1 MKTITKTETVYEF
14 NELSDA
20 AKDRA
25 RELLCREYSWA
36 DEAMESIEA
45 FAQHFNC
52 YVSDSTI
59 YFDGSMPSSCE
70 FSHANC
76 TRILDT
82 EEIWRRLKELGS
94 FDPKTLMGSGDCK
107 LTGYCMDE
115 SAIDGFRKAWFSGE
129 RDLNELLQAGF
140 ESWIQAVQADYE
152 YQRSDEQIAQHCEA
166 NEYFFT
172 EEGELV

>member
-25 RELLCREYSWA
+25 REFLCREYSWA
-36 DEAMESIEA
+36 YEAMESLEA
-45 FAQHFNC
+45 FARHFDSKLDDWQINFAC
-52 YVSDSTI
+52 AAHSTADFSCSD
-59 YFDGSMPSSCE
+59 
-70 FSHANC
+70 
-76 TRILDT
+76 LDT
-82 EEIWRRLKELGS
+82 EETWRRLKELGS
-94 FDPKTLMGSGDCK
+94 FDPKTLMGSGECK

-152 YQRSDEQIAQHCEA
+152 YQRSDEQLAEHCEA

-172 EEGELV
+172 EKGELA

>member
-25 RELLCREYSWA
+25 RELLCSEYSWA
-36 DEAMESIEA
+36 DEAMESLEA
-45 FAQHFNC
+45 FARHFDSKLTDRQINFAC
-52 YVSDSTI
+52 AARSTADFSCSD
-59 YFDGSMPSSCE
+59 
-70 FSHANC
+70 
-76 TRILDT
+76 LDT
-82 EEIWRRLKELGS
+82 DEIWRRLKELGS
-94 FDPKTLMGSGDCK
+94 FDPKTLIGSGECK

-152 YQRSDEQIAQHCEA
+152 YQRSDEQLAEHCSA

>member
-1 MKTITKTETVYEF
+1 MKTMTKTETVYEF

-20 AKDRA
+20 AKDCA
-25 RELLCREYSWA
+25 REFLCREYIWA
-36 DEAMESIEA
+36 DEAVESLEA
-45 FAQHFNC
+45 FARHFDVKLEDWQIDFAC
-52 YVSDSTI
+52 AAHSTATFSRSD
-59 YFDGSMPSSCE
+59 
-70 FSHANC
+70 
-76 TRILDT
+76 LDE
-82 EEIWRRLKELGS
+82 EEIESRLKGLGS
-94 FDPKTLMGSGDCK
+94 FDPKTLMGSGECK

-152 YQRSDEQIAQHCEA
+152 YQCSDEQLAEHCEA

-172 EEGELV
+172 EEGELA

>member
-25 RELLCREYSWA
+25 REFLCREYSWA
-36 DEAMESIEA
+36 DEAMESLEA
-45 FAQHFNC
+45 FARHFDSKLDDWQINFSC
-52 YVSDSTI
+52 AAHSTADFSCSD
-59 YFDGSMPSSCE
+59 
-70 FSHANC
+70 
-76 TRILDT
+76 LDT
-82 EEIWRRLKELGS
+82 DEIWRRLKELGS
-94 FDPKTLMGSGDCK
+94 FDPKTLMGSGECK

-152 YQRSDEQIAQHCEA
+152 YQRSDEQLAEHCEA

-172 EEGELV
+172 EEGELA